1 MSAPELAGM
10 DEIRIVVTVNGR
22 AVRRHVQ
29 ARQHLADFL
38 RLELELTGTHL
49 GCEHGVCGACTVLV
63 DGNAVRSCLMLA
75 AQADGRNVETIEGL
89 SDSGKIAELQRAF
102 ISRNAAQCAFCA
114 SGMLVTAYEIVSRAE
129 ARSRE
134 EIRDAISGNM
144 CRCTGYHAIVDAIAA
159 VIEATITSR
168 G

>member
-1 MSAPELAGM
+1 MSAPDLAGL
-10 DEIRIVVTVNGR
+10 DEIEIVATVNGR
-22 AVRRHVQ
+22 PIRRRVQ
-29 ARQHLADFL
+29 ARQHLGDFL
-38 RLELELTGTHL
+38 RQELELTGTHL

-63 DGNAVRSCLMLA
+63 DGSAIRSCLMLA

-89 SDSGKIAELQRAF
+89 SDSGNIAGLQRAF
-102 ISRNAAQCAFCA
+102 IIRNAAQCAFCA

-129 ARSRE
+129 VHSRE

-159 VIEATITSR
+159 VIEAKIAS
-168 G
+168 